1 LEWLLKNR
9 RKTMTE
15 SQFEVGEDGEFY
27 ITISDAGATVYESRS
42 DAVSEVSGKVEEDS
56 GAFIAETS
64 ITGSGEDVSL
74 NLEQVPWT
82 DIITEITD
90 D

>member
-1 LEWLLKNR
+1 MSDSKFDVE
-9 RKTMTE
+9 E
-15 SQFEVGEDGEFY
+15 GGEFY
-27 ITISDAGATVYESRS
+27 ITIADSGATVYESRD
-42 DAVSEVSGKVEEDS
+42 DAVSEVADKLEESDD
-56 GAFIAETS
+56 AFIAETS

-82 DIITEITD
+82 HIIPEITD